1 MCVYVYVFVRV
12 YMHTYVY
19 AYVYVHSLD
28 VMCCAF
34 VFGSCSNAT
43 LRLYLHK
50 LAARGSGSSPRLK
63 ASAQNPPK
71 QTSRGS
77 GAEL

>member
-1 MCVYVYVFVRV
+1 MSERKYVYVCVYVFVRV

-28 VMCCAF
+28 LMCRAF

-43 LRLYLHK
+43 LRFE
-50 LAARGSGSSPRLK
+50 AA
-63 ASAQNPPK
+63 AQVH
-71 QTSRGS
+71 G
-77 GAEL
+77 